1 MARISNKS
9 KVLYLIVLILFVS
22 VFGIF
27 WLDFIGL
34 LNLQTHMSKYKKPES
49 FVVDANDDSPTLVA
63 REEFRKEQQRLLE
76 RIQELDKREM
86 KISEDEKLLMAEL
99 EKIEEMRRGLDVEK
113 RKLENEKNKHAGY
126 KENVSKLAEK
136 LFNMPPK
143 DSVDIMV
150 NLEDA
155 LLIDILR
162 QMDVDAARRGSGSIT
177 PYLMTLMPKEKASRI
192 MYLMTQS

>member
-9 KVLYLIVLILFVS
+9 KVLYLIALILFVS

-27 WLDFIGL
+27 WLDYIGL
-34 LNLQTHMSKYKKPES
+34 LNLQTYMNKYKKLES
-49 FVVDANDDSPTLVA
+49 FVVDANDDEPTLIA

-99 EKIEEMRRGLDVEK
+99 EKIEEMRRGLDIEK
-113 RKLENEKNKHAGY
+113 RRLENEKNQHAGY
-126 KENVSKLAEK
+126 KENVAKLAEK
-136 LFNMPPK
+136 LFNMPPN
-143 DSVDIMV
+143 DSVNIMV

-192 MYLMTQS
+192 MFLMTQI